1 MNKGVGE
8 AARPGGRSRAYWQGG
23 GAQSQRVRGPIKG
36 TRSAG
41 PMGGQGGMVH

>member
-1 MNKGVGE
+1 MRLQGQVGG
-8 AARPGGRSRAYWQGG
+8 PGPTGRGEGY
-23 GAQSQRVRGPIKG
+23 RGPIKG